1 MTERQGQAKGISFA
15 DQNIISPRNQGKITG
30 NFLTGQ
36 QLLPMVFQVNPF
48 PVGKRRQPNNLFK
61 SFSIDI

>member
-15 DQNIISPRNQGKITG
+15 DQNIISPRYQGKITG

-48 PVGKRRQPNNLFK
+48 PVGKR
-61 SFSIDI
+61 